1 MEKFEVHILGCG
13 SALPTMRHN
22 PASQVVCLNDK
33 MYMIDCGEGTQ
44 LQYRKAHLSFTKLNR
59 IFISHLHG
67 DHCFGLIGLVSTLSL
82 LGRTAP
88 LYVHAPAELE
98 RLMRPQLDF
107 FCQKI
112 SFEVVFYPFSFA
124 GGERIFEDKSVVVST
139 IPLRHR
145 LPCCGFLFC
154 EKAKLPH
161 IRRDMLDFLKIP
173 VCEINNIKLGA
184 DWTTADGEVIPNERL
199 VRPAIP
205 PRSYAYCSDTAYMP
219 RNAELLQGVT
229 VLYHE
234 ATFAENEKNRAAETY
249 HSTARQAA
257 LVAQNANVGKLVIGH
272 FSSRYDD
279 EQMLLEE
286 ARAVFPATCLAKE
299 GLRLDI
305 SSV

>member
-1 MEKFEVHILGCG
+1 
-13 SALPTMRHN
+13 
-22 PASQVVCLNDK
+22 
-33 MYMIDCGEGTQ
+33 
-44 LQYRKAHLSFTKLNR
+44 
-59 IFISHLHG
+59 
-67 DHCFGLIGLVSTLSL
+67 
-82 LGRTAP
+82 
-88 LYVHAPAELE
+88 
-98 RLMRPQLDF
+98 
-107 FCQKI
+107 
-112 SFEVVFYPFSFA
+112 
-124 GGERIFEDKSVVVST
+124 
-139 IPLRHR
+139 
-145 LPCCGFLFC
+145 
-154 EKAKLPH
+154 
-161 IRRDMLDFLKIP
+161 MLDFLKIP